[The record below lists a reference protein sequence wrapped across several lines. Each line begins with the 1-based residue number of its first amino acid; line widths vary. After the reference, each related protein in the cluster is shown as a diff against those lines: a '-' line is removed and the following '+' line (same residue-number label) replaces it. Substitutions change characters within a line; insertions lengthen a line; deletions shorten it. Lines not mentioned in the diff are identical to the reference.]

1 MTCPTCGHNDDKLVL
16 LLERLRFVS
25 REILLVLDAMLLLC
39 SLFWRKNIKS
49 GVVRD
54 SADDLLDLRS
64 VLMEIGDELDAR

>member
-16 LLERLRFVS
+16 LLERLRFVF